1 MVVDSLYRLRFAK
14 GDIAIQPLLH
24 NSSRG
29 IVREIERHFVLHFV
43 KRSDLRLILKD
54 RINLAWH
61 TNS

>member
-1 MVVDSLYRLRFAK
+1 MVVDSLYRLRFSK
-14 GDIAIQPLLH
+14 VAIQPLPH

-29 IVREIERHFVLHFV
+29 IVREVERHFVLHFV